1 MNLLAIDRVAF
12 SLFGVDVYWYGL
24 IITFAIVLDFVL
36 LTVMCKKYGYDKDM
50 PFDLVLSAVI
60 LGIVGARLFSVIF
73 DSGADITDFFRFRD
87 GGMSIIGG
95 LMGGV
100 VGVGLYALIKKC
112 NFFMVTDVLAPLVIL
127 AQGIG
132 RWGNF
137 FNQEVYGQEVLN
149 DALKWFPYA
158 VNIDGSWYQALFFY
172 ESILNIL
179 GCVLL
184 IFLLKR
190 YRKNHGI
197 TTGVY
202 LIYYGT
208 VRFLLEMLRDNEFIL
223 RWGKLPIS
231 KFMSGIMVLIGISII
246 VTSVV
251 LTKKKKSVS
260 TTKSNI

>member
-179 GCVLL
+179 GFVLL

-223 RWGKLPIS
+223 RWGNLPIS

>member
-137 FNQEVYGQEVLN
+137 FNQEVYGQEILN

-179 GCVLL
+179 GFVLL

-223 RWGKLPIS
+223 RWGNLPIS